1 MFNGSSSGATSVA
14 GYTDWE
20 ESTEQNTVSTART
33 YQQNDEQQWSEANGV
48 SGLTD
53 GALA

>member
-20 ESTEQNTVSTART
+20 ERIEQNTVSTART
-33 YQQNDEQQWSEANGV
+33 YQQNDEQQWPEANDV

-53 GALA
+53 VVLA